1 LIKEALQ
8 YIIDLTKKNEVI
20 DLHGQKYSTQPL
32 KQILEPGADNIGITT
47 LSGLVDYI
55 KKVKEANLEYGP
67 RIVHVVSPTEVQV
80 LTETKKDMS
89 RDELIRCVAALPSL
103 TLNKYMDLE
112 SFNIMLQSSFVD
124 EVGSEKVLKC
134 AGNITVE
141 EVRNFSDDGISQQVT
156 GRVGINKLSDIP
168 VPNPVVLKPF
178 RTFIE
183 VEQPFSR
190 FIFRLHE
197 GQKGLEAALFEG
209 DGGAWRREAIIT
221 VKEWLEEAL
230 EGVPVVIMA

>member
-8 YIIDLTKKNEVI
+8 YIVDLAKAEI
-20 DLHGQKYSTQPL
+20 IELHGQKYST
-32 KQILEPGADNIGITT
+32 KQLTRVMEPAPAAINITT

-55 KKVKEANLEYGP
+55 KNDVEANLEYGP
-67 RIVHVVSPTEVQV
+67 HIVHVVSPTEVKV
-80 LTETKKDMS
+80 YTEARKDMT
-89 RDELIRCVAALPSL
+89 RDVLSQCVASLPAL
-103 TLNKYMDLE
+103 TLNRYMDLE
-112 SFNIMLQSSFVD
+112 SFNVMLQSSFID
-124 EVGSEKVLKC
+124 EVGSQSVLKC

-141 EVRNFSDDGISQQVT
+141 EVRSFTDDGISQQVT
-156 GRVGINKLSDIP
+156 GRVGIQKMADIP

-183 VEQPFSR
+183 VEQPSSR

-221 VKEWLEEAL
+221 VKLWLEEAL
-230 EGVPVVIMA
+230 EGEPVVIMA